1 MTKNQL
7 RVNGYSKITSLVDME
22 SVKSINY
29 KIMNEI
35 NNPSSLMKGID
46 YKKLSKK
53 KLLNQLIIE
62 KRPLI
67 NQKIFFLNKNHYKKG
82 YKFFSKLTNSVQIKN
97 PLIKFPELNKFIFS
111 DKVYSRLKKYF
122 KDDNFYFLYGALRL
136 HFKNDLPNMD
146 YNYFH
151 IEICFFWNMYFIKN
165 TYST

>member
-53 KLLNQLIIE
+53 K
-62 KRPLI
+62 
-67 NQKIFFLNKNHYKKG
+67 Y
-82 YKFFSKLTNSVQIKN
+82 LTS
-97 PLIKFPELNKFIFS
+97 L
-111 DKVYSRLKKYF
+111 
-122 KDDNFYFLYGALRL
+122 
-136 HFKNDLPNMD
+136 
-146 YNYFH
+146 
-151 IEICFFWNMYFIKN
+151 
-165 TYST
+165 